1 MSDFAATVREFAVK
15 AKENLDKDVRGITL
29 ALFSSVINLSPVGRP
44 ELWAANAEN
53 VRVRASYMDMAEALN
68 ADGSGKRKISTSNR
82 ALDKKFGKMKAPKGY
97 VGGRFRGNWQTSVG
111 EPITATIERIDPSGA
126 ASTADVIAHMG
137 GAGKVTYMTNNLP
150 YAERLEYEGWSKQA
164 PAGMVRVSM
173 ARIDS
178 IVSELK

>member
-1 MSDFAATVREFAVK
+1 MSDFAATVRQFSVK

-29 ALFSSVINLSPVGRP
+29 ALFSSVISLSPVGRP

-97 VGGRFRGNWQTSVG
+97 VGGRFRANWNTSVSAPD
-111 EPITATIERIDPSGA
+111 ETTTEDIDPTGA
-126 ASTADVIAHMG
+126 KATANVLAKMG
-137 GAGKVTYMTNNLP
+137 GAGSVTFLCNALP
-150 YAERLEYEGWSKQA
+150 YAERLEYEGWSK
-164 PAGMVRVSM
+164 
-173 ARIDS
+173 
-178 IVSELK
+178 